1 MSYRR
6 GRNIEKPQNT
16 KATFMRLLNY
26 VFELRI
32 YFVVAILLSFIANA
46 LQLLG
51 PYFTGKTIDLLDV
64 QAVQFGQILD
74 LIYILIGVYVLSA
87 SLLYILN
94 TLMIHVTQKI
104 VVKMRK
110 QLFDKFMDLPAKYFD
125 NHQIGDMISRISYD
139 IDTINTSLS
148 SDIIQFFGS
157 IVTIVGALIMMII
170 ISPILL
176 SVFVITLPLSFKT
189 TEFLAKKTRPL
200 FKVRSRKLGDLNG
213 YVEETISG
221 IKTIKAYSQ
230 EDTMMATFQAKNADA
245 SEAYYKADYYGS
257 VMGPS
262 IGLVN
267 NISLALISFLGSI
280 LYLFSKI
287 TIGNISSF
295 ILYSRRFAGPITEG
309 ANIIAELQSTLAAAE
324 RVFRVLDEPLE
335 SDAADAIE
343 AKPTIAGEVIF
354 DNVTFGYSKDNP
366 VLRNINMHIKPGSVV
381 AIVGPTGAGKTTLV
395 NLLMRFYHPDEGR
408 ILIDQQDIAK
418 LPYKAVRQYYSMVLQ
433 DTWLFYGSILDNIKY
448 GNEDA
453 TFAQVQEVVE
463 KVHLKHFVE
472 NSRDGYETLISDDG
486 VNLSK
491 GQKQLMTIARAM
503 LQDNPMIILDEATS
517 NVDTMTEKRIQ
528 EAMLQLTKNKTS
540 FIIAHR
546 LSTIVNADLIL
557 VVKDGR
563 IIEIGQHDD
572 LLAKQGFYY
581 RLYMAQFQ

>member
-6 GRNIEKPQNT
+6 GRNVEKPQNT

-64 QAVQFGQILD
+64 SAVQFSQILD

-200 FKVRSRKLGDLNG
+200 FKVRSQKLGDLNG

-230 EDTMMATFQAKNADA
+230 EDTMKATFQAKNADA

-267 NISLALISFLGSI
+267 NISLALISFLGSV

-335 SDAADAIE
+335 SDAVDVIE
-343 AKPTIAGEVIF
+343 AKSAIAGEVVF

-366 VLRNINMHIKPGSVV
+366 VLHNINMQIKPGSVV

-448 GNEDA
+448 GNEAA
-453 TFAQVQEVVE
+453 TFEQVQEVVE

-472 NSRDGYETLISDDG
+472 NSKDGYETLISDDG

-563 IIEIGQHDD
+563 IIEIGQHDQ

-581 RLYMAQFQ
+581 RLFMAQFQ